1 MLPDLTKFRSEL
13 DADGSIEPAKRKK
26 LSEFF
31 GSMESFFEHADI
43 VNAETDGDE
52 KHGSFAPMR
61 IRNVELTK
69 SGVAPPKPFEVS
81 FPQSIVWALMGCAA
95 GFAIALVQERTM
107 GTWQRLLIAPLSK
120 VQILAGK
127 ALSCFIACV
136 LVLAMMLV
144 VGNLFFEV
152 RITSLF
158 HIVLAVV
165 ASAFCFT
172 GLMMV
177 ISTFGRTERAVAG
190 AGWASLLPLA
200 MIGGG
205 MVPLF
210 VMPSWMQDLASAS
223 PVKWA
228 ILSLEGAI
236 WRDFSTTEMLLP
248 LAILVAVGLLGFGLG
263 LTVMMRRSAA

>member
-1 MLPDLTKFRSEL
+1 
-13 DADGSIEPAKRKK
+13 
-26 LSEFF
+26 
-31 GSMESFFEHADI
+31 
-43 VNAETDGDE
+43 
-52 KHGSFAPMR
+52 
-61 IRNVELTK
+61 
-69 SGVAPPKPFEVS
+69 
-81 FPQSIVWALMGCAA
+81 
-95 GFAIALVQERTM
+95 
-107 GTWQRLLIAPLSK
+107 
-120 VQILAGK
+120 
-127 ALSCFIACV
+127 
-136 LVLAMMLV
+136 
-144 VGNLFFEV
+144 
-152 RITSLF
+152 
-158 HIVLAVV
+158 
-165 ASAFCFT
+165 
-172 GLMMV
+172 MMV